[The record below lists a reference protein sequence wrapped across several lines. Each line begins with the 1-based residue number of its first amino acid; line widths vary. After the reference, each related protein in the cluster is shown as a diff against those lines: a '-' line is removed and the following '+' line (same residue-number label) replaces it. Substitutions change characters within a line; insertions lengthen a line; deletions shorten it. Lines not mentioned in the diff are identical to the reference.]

1 MGGRLRHDLRGGW
14 GNVVVA
20 GCTRRKA
27 PTTIPL
33 PALDLYQ
40 GSCLP
45 QLRMRVG
52 DQPDRRR
59 QVFILSAKHG
69 LVPADQALLPYDL
82 PLTHGRACELR
93 PLVMQALMDR
103 FQAGGLPAEILLILE
118 PLYLV
123 PLADLMAIPKRPR
136 LRWVPDGHNWNEASA
151 ILDEW
156 GWA

>member
-1 MGGRLRHDLRGGW
+1 MAGKLTYDLHGGC

-27 PTTIPL
+27 ATTNPV
-33 PALDLYQ
+33 PALDLYR

-45 QLRMRVG
+45 QLRRRVG
-52 DQPDRRR
+52 EHPDRRR

-69 LVPADQALLPYDL
+69 LVSAEQLLLPYDL
-82 PLTHGRACELR
+82 PLTYGRATELR
-93 PLVMQALMDR
+93 PAVMQALMNR
-103 FQAGGLPAEILLILE
+103 FEVSGPPAEILLILE

-123 PLADLMAIPKRPR
+123 LLADLLAITNRPR